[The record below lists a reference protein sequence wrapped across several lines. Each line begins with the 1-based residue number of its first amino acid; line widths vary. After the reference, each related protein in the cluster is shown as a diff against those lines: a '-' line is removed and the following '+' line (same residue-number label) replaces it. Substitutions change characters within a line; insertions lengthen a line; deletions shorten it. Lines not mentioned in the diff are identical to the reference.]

1 VADRV
6 TFTKPAAERIG
17 KVVRLVEAGD
27 RTATPWTVDVRA
39 GSGIGQGTPLR
50 LAEFTGGWQIDTVK
64 TVTLSG
70 STETYSVRNVC
81 VPLEMHPQSPNTAN
95 RSVIFTRVAGE
106 YHSVELETG
115 GQCGSWKE
123 YLVTLTVDGCRGSGA
138 RALVRQVGSDGDTD
152 SGSGVGPITDIDL
165 LNGGS
170 DYAQLGR
177 QQPALAVSAASTNV
191 TFTLA
196 YQENTGTCN
205 IPYWTV
211 SGITAGG
218 STVFWTPQTL
228 AVASLN
234 SAVEVTPAVLALG
247 TAGASV
253 VSGGHYYAES
263 TALPPITH
271 TLTVN
276 IEQASPSN
284 GSGAAFTPTV
294 DTDPTSLTFGRV
306 TGITIDNGGTDYQAW
321 AWNGS
326 VPFGSLDLGL
336 IAGFKSYEAQVLGHE
351 GACLKWFSL
360 TTCATATAS
369 P

>member
-6 TFTKPAAERIG
+6 TFTRPAAERIG
-17 KVVRLVEAGD
+17 KVVRIVEAGD
-27 RTATPWTVDVRA
+27 RSATPWTVDVRA

-50 LAEFTGGWQIDTVK
+50 LATFTGDWQIDSVK

-95 RSVIFTRVAGE
+95 RSVIFTRVAGT

-123 YLVTLTVDGCRGSGA
+123 YLVTLTVAGCRGSGA
-138 RALVRQVGSDGDTD
+138 KALVRQVGSDSETA
-152 SGSGVGPITDIDL
+152 SGSGIGPITDIEL
-165 LNGGS
+165 VSTGS

-177 QQPALAVSAASTNV
+177 QQPTLAVSAASTNV

-196 YQENTGTCN
+196 YQENTGKCD
-205 IPYWTV
+205 IPYWSV

-218 STVFWTPQTL
+218 STAFWTPQTL
-228 AVASLN
+228 AVAPLN
-234 SAVEVTPAVLALG
+234 SAVEVAPAVLSLG

-253 VSGGHYYAES
+253 VSGGHYYSES
-263 TALPPITH
+263 TALAPITH
-271 TLTVN
+271 TLTVSV
-276 IEQASPSN
+276 EQVSPSS
-284 GSGAAFTPTV
+284 GSGATFTPAV
-294 DTDPTSLTFGRV
+294 DTNPTSPTFGRL
-306 TGITIDNGGTDYQAW
+306 TGITIDSGGADYQAW
-321 AWNGS
+321 ASNGS
-326 VPFGSLDLGL
+326 VPFGGLDLGL
-336 IAGFKSYEAQVLGHE
+336 ITGFKAYEPQVLGHE
-351 GACLKWFSL
+351 NACLKWYSI

>member
-1 VADRV
+1 LADRV
-6 TFTKPAAERIG
+6 TFTRPAAERIG
-17 KVVRLVEAGD
+17 KAVRIVEAGD
-27 RTATPWTVDVRA
+27 REATPWTVDVRN
-39 GSGIGQGTPLR
+39 SGGLGQGTPLR
-50 LAEFTGGWQIDTVK
+50 LATFTGQWQIDTVK

-70 STETYSVRNVC
+70 STATYQVKNVC
-81 VPLEMHPQSPNTAN
+81 IPLEMHPQSPNTAARN
-95 RSVIFTRVAGE
+95 VIFSRVNGQN
-106 YHSVELETG
+106 HSVEIETG
-115 GQCGSWKE
+115 GECGSWQE

-138 RALVRQVGSDGDTD
+138 RALVRQVGSDGDTE

-177 QQPALAVSAASTNV
+177 QQPTLAVSASSTNV
-191 TFTLA
+191 TFSLA
-196 YQENTGTCN
+196 YQENTGTCD
-205 IPYWTV
+205 IPYWSV

-228 AVASLN
+228 AVAPLN

-253 VSGGHYYAES
+253 VVGGHYYAES

-276 IEQASPSN
+276 VEQASPSN
-284 GSGAAFTPTV
+284 GSSAAFTPTV

-306 TGITIDNGGTDYQAW
+306 TDITIDSGGTDYQAW

-326 VPFGSLDLGL
+326 TPFGGLDLGL
-336 IAGFKSYEAQVLGHE
+336 IAGFQAYEKQLLGHE
-351 GACLKWFSL
+351 NACLKWYSI
-360 TTCATATAS
+360 TTCSTAS
-369 P
+369 S